1 MAELMERYLHLYGLA
16 YGAYKAGEWNRAES
30 LRHDLDASCG
40 ESLRSLLL
48 KAYIERDSEKIVSE
62 LQTLL
67 HLLDIFA
74 PEGATQETGLVA
86 EAWSLLG
93 SACARL
99 GEHEESTGAF
109 LASAELESDPRQRL
123 AELSNAI
130 FSLNY
135 RERTD
140 PTDWKLLYGRY
151 ARELSAV
158 LPYERRA
165 YGHGKLRI
173 GYLSADFRLHPV
185 LYFVWGLL
193 TQFDSDH
200 FEVYLY
206 SSVTEKD
213 SWTDRLKELPVQ
225 WREIAELTDEAA
237 ARQIRA
243 DEIDILFE
251 LGGHSKGNR
260 LGILAYRPAAVQLS
274 GIGYMGSTGLPA
286 ADYFLTDRYCSE
298 RASNPYFTE
307 KLLPLPRTH
316 FCFTPLTDFP
326 ELGEP
331 SCLSS
336 GYVTFGSFNNF
347 AKVTDAM
354 LQLWA
359 EILRSVPGSRLL
371 LKHKLLGC
379 TEGREWAEKKLFRA
393 GIELTRV
400 ELRGFSRDYRKEYN
414 ELDIALDT
422 FPYTGGQT
430 TCEALYMGVP
440 VVTLSGQRPGSR
452 FGWSLLQNLELSE
465 CCASTAEEYVQKAV
479 SLASDRKHLA
489 ELHGNLRKRM
499 QASPLMQADAYVR
512 DVEQVYMKIYDDFCG
527 MEVANEIY

>member
-16 YGAYKAGEWNRAES
+16 YGAYKAGDWNRAES
-30 LRHDLDASCG
+30 LRRELDASCG

-74 PEGATQETGLVA
+74 PQGATQETSLVA

-109 LASAELESDPRQRL
+109 LASAELESDPQPRL
-123 AELSNAI
+123 TELSNAI

-135 RERTD
+135 RERTE

-173 GYLSADFRLHPV
+173 GYLSTDFRLHPV
-185 LYFVWGLL
+185 LYFVWGLM
-193 TQFDSDH
+193 TQFDSEH

-206 SSVTEKD
+206 SAVTEKD
-213 SWTDRLKELPVQ
+213 SWTDRLQELPVQ

-260 LGILAYRPAAVQLS
+260 LGILAYRPASVQLS
-274 GIGYMGSTGLPA
+274 GIGYMGSTGLPCV
-286 ADYFLTDRYCSE
+286 DYFLTDRYCSE
-298 RASNPYFTE
+298 GESNSYFTE

-326 ELGEP
+326 EPGEP
-331 SCLSS
+331 PCLAS

-359 EILRSVPGSRLL
+359 EILRRVPGSRLL

-379 TEGREWAEKKLFRA
+379 PEGREWAEKKLSGA
-393 GIELTRV
+393 GIELARV
-400 ELRGFSRDYRKEYN
+400 ELRGFSRDYRAEYN

-452 FGWSLLQNLELSE
+452 FGWSLLQNLELRE
-465 CCASTAEEYVQKAV
+465 CCASTAGEYVQKAV
-479 SLASDRKHLA
+479 NLARDRKHLA
-489 ELHGNLRKRM
+489 ELHSNLRNRM
-499 QASPLMQADAYVR
+499 KASPLMQAEAYVK
-512 DVEQVYMKIYDDFCG
+512 DVEQVYMRIYADFLRD
-527 MEVANEIY
+527 VFR

>member
-1 MAELMERYLHLYGLA
+1 MAGLIKRYLHLYGQA
-16 YGAYKAGEWNRAES
+16 YEAYKGGDWNRAEE
-30 LRHDLDASCG
+30 LRRQLDASCG

-48 KAYIERDSEKIVSE
+48 KAYIERDSEKLVSE

-93 SACARL
+93 STCARL

-109 LASAELESDPRQRL
+109 LASMELESNPGQRQ

-135 RERTD
+135 RERTE
-140 PTDWKLLYGRY
+140 PSDWQMLYERY
-151 ARELSAV
+151 AREMSAV
-158 LPYERRA
+158 QPYERRA

-193 TQFDSDH
+193 TQFDSEH

-206 SSVTEKD
+206 SAVTEKD
-213 SWTDRLKELPVQ
+213 SWTDRLQELPVQ
-225 WREIAELTDEAA
+225 WCEIAELTDEAA

-274 GIGYMGSTGLPA
+274 GIGYMGSTGLA
-286 ADYFLTDRYCSE
+286 SVDYFLTDRYCSDG
-298 RASNPYFTE
+298 ASSPYFTE
-307 KLLPLPRTH
+307 KLLRLPRTH
-316 FCFTPLTDFP
+316 LCFTTLTSFP
-326 ELGEP
+326 EPEAP
-331 SCLSS
+331 PCLER

-354 LQLWA
+354 LRLWA

-379 TEGREWAEKKLFRA
+379 PEGRAWAEKKLSLA
-393 GIELTRV
+393 GIELARV
-400 ELRGFSRDYRKEYN
+400 KLRGFSSDYRTEYK

-440 VVTLSGQRPGSR
+440 VVTLAGQRHGSR
-452 FGWSLLQNLELSE
+452 FGLSLLQNLGMGE
-465 CCASTAEEYVQKAV
+465 CCAIAAEEYVQKAV
-479 SLASDRKHLA
+479 SLARDRKHLA
-489 ELHGNLRKRM
+489 ELHRNLRNLM

-512 DVEQVYMKIYDDFCG
+512 DVEQAYKGIYADFLRKGSCR
-527 MEVANEIY
+527 